1 MEEATFSLALDAI
14 YDAAT
19 TFERWPTALERLSDA
34 FGCGY
39 AGLIDRNLHTL
50 RGRASAIGVDESDQ
64 RAYFECWSQHDI
76 LRQRTP
82 TYRTGS
88 VETDQDI
95 VPRQEF
101 LRSDYYNGFMKP
113 RDMHAVLRMTLAVDD
128 DSLKIISMTRPPG
141 RGDFDSDDVARCRRL
156 MPHLQRAAS
165 VMWHVEQSSLT
176 LTAFS
181 EVLQTSARGVLLLD
195 RAGRILFA
203 NPAVRMLAQSGD
215 SFVLRRERIE
225 ALNGQE
231 DAALQRLIGAATRR
245 MAAADAARSG
255 VMRLSRRSGKAELAL
270 VAAPLASATSLVDAG
285 PVAFI
290 LITDP
295 ETTATRSE
303 SLLRQLFGLS
313 AAEARVAE
321 RLMLGESPEQAAT
334 SLGIKISTARWHLA
348 SLYRKTGT
356 HSQAQL
362 MRQLL
367 SVPTL

>member
-1 MEEATFSLALDAI
+1 
-14 YDAAT
+14 
-19 TFERWPTALERLSDA
+19 
-34 FGCGY
+34 
-39 AGLIDRNLHTL
+39 
-50 RGRASAIGVDESDQ
+50 
-64 RAYFECWSQHDI
+64 
-76 LRQRTP
+76 
-82 TYRTGS
+82 
-88 VETDQDI
+88 
-95 VPRQEF
+95 
-101 LRSDYYNGFMKP
+101 
-113 RDMHAVLRMTLAVDD
+113 
-128 DSLKIISMTRPPG
+128 
-141 RGDFDSDDVARCRRL
+141 
-156 MPHLQRAAS
+156 
-165 VMWHVEQSSLT
+165 MWHVEESSLM

-181 EVLQTSARGVLLLD
+181 DVLETSARGVLLLD
-195 RAGRILFA
+195 RAGRVVFA
-203 NPAVRMLAQSGD
+203 NPAARVLAQAGD

-245 MAAADAARSG
+245 MGAADAARSG
-255 VMRLSRRSGKAELAL
+255 VMRLSRRSGRAELAL

-285 PVAFI
+285 PVAFL

-295 ETTATRSE
+295 QTTATRPE

-321 RLMLGESPEQAAT
+321 RLMLGESPEQAAA

-356 HSQAQL
+356 RSQAQL